1 MEKGK
6 IRKWG
11 EMGLMYREERLG
23 KMDQKAL
30 EFSSS
35 IEHDKNIFKYDI
47 LVDVAHVLNLCKSGY
62 LKREEALEIINALGE
77 VARTGFSGK
86 FEDVH
91 EAIEFEVTRITK
103 EGKRMHTGRS
113 RNDEIATCLRM
124 FARDKLLEIAENLI
138 KLLSTVLDLAER
150 EDIIMPG
157 FTHLQIAQPTRL
169 SHHLL
174 SYFDMLERDL
184 ERAMEAFKRVN
195 LCPLGSS
202 AFASTSYEL
211 DREYVARILG
221 FDGVLEHSED
231 AVSSRDFAIEA
242 IFVCSSI
249 MLSLSRIAEE
259 LILFSAFGFL
269 NLPNDFASTSSIMPQ
284 KKNPDIA
291 ELIRAKAGKA
301 IGNLTSAMAIYKALP
316 FSYNRDF
323 QEINGILYETLKIAL
338 DSVEIMNGMLS
349 GIEFNRDLLE
359 RKSKEGFALA
369 TEVADMLVRNFRIPF
384 RDAHRI
390 VGRIVSQNMEIN
402 AEVLER
408 VARDFGY
415 EIKVEKSELDEV
427 LDVRKAVERR
437 RNIGGTARVEV
448 ERMLKKRREKVLS
461 WKRVLKRLKRRISF
475 NLSLME
481 KEVSKLGGSLSVD
494 WQES

>member
-1 MEKGK
+1 
-6 IRKWG
+6 
-11 EMGLMYREERLG
+11 
-23 KMDQKAL
+23 
-30 EFSSS
+30 
-35 IEHDKNIFKYDI
+35 
-47 LVDVAHVLNLCKSGY
+47 
-62 LKREEALEIINALGE
+62 
-77 VARTGFSGK
+77 
-86 FEDVH
+86 
-91 EAIEFEVTRITK
+91 
-103 EGKRMHTGRS
+103 
-113 RNDEIATCLRM
+113 
-124 FARDKLLEIAENLI
+124 
-138 KLLSTVLDLAER
+138 
-150 EDIIMPG
+150 
-157 FTHLQIAQPTRL
+157 
-169 SHHLL
+169 
-174 SYFDMLERDL
+174 
-184 ERAMEAFKRVN
+184 
-195 LCPLGSS
+195 
-202 AFASTSYEL
+202 
-211 DREYVARILG
+211 
-221 FDGVLEHSED
+221 
-231 AVSSRDFAIEA
+231 
-242 IFVCSSI
+242 
-249 MLSLSRIAEE
+249 
-259 LILFSAFGFL
+259 
-269 NLPNDFASTSSIMPQ
+269 MPQ

-415 EIKVEKSELDEV
+415 EIKIEKSELDEV

-448 ERMLKKRREKVLS
+448 ERMLKKRREKGFELEEG
-461 WKRVLKRLKRRISF
+461 F
-475 NLSLME
+475 E
-481 KEVSKLGGSLSVD
+481 KVEEKNFIQPQPDGERS
-494 WQES
+494 